1 MPKIFVLRDRLA
13 EQQARL
19 RANDK
24 NGVGGAV
31 VNGGAASEDAAAAG
45 PSQQQQQQQPLNLQY
60 APKIGKRN
68 FKTIFFRHCE
78 EAVNPNRK
86 LDYLQLY
93 YFTLDPILSLIC
105 AFESRLSARSVSNSS
120 PAPTHPPPL
129 SSPPS

>member
-45 PSQQQQQQQPLNLQY
+45 PSQQQQQQPLNLQY

-68 FKTIFFRHCE
+68 LKIFVQLLMSQ
-78 EAVNPNRK
+78 AVNP
-86 LDYLQLY
+86 
-93 YFTLDPILSLIC
+93 TGS
-105 AFESRLSARSVSNSS
+105 
-120 PAPTHPPPL
+120 
-129 SSPPS
+129 

>member
-24 NGVGGAV
+24 NGVGAV

-45 PSQQQQQQQPLNLQY
+45 PSQQQQQQPLNLQY

-68 FKTIFFRHCE
+68 LKIFVQLLMSQ
-78 EAVNPNRK
+78 AVNP
-86 LDYLQLY
+86 
-93 YFTLDPILSLIC
+93 TGS
-105 AFESRLSARSVSNSS
+105 
-120 PAPTHPPPL
+120 
-129 SSPPS
+129 